1 MFSFSSVAKNHSQRY
16 ALNSDPYCVNSVHS
30 VKIIRT
36 VASSFASFAPLR
48 PLRENKL
55 YMPIIQTAQLKQ
67 PPYNRRMS
75 NAQVE
80 VEVKVDMADL
90 GRSTKAAAKQLAR
103 VGTEQK
109 NRALHALADGLMACQ
124 DAIIAAN
131 AIDIANAKARNVEAY
146 FIDRL
151 SLNPQRLQA
160 IANDVRTVANLPDP
174 INEQYDHSTLPN
186 GLRLHKRRIPLGVLG
201 VIYESRPNVTIDIAA
216 LAIKSGNGAILRGG
230 SDNINSNRALLNV
243 VHAAMRAHA
252 LPTEAVQ
259 LVNDPDRARILEML
273 RLNDYIDLIIPRG
286 GENLHKLCRNNS
298 NIPVITGGIGI
309 NHIFVDASADQAQAI
324 EIIFNAKVSK
334 PSVCNALG
342 TVLVHQSI
350 AQEFLPKMAEKM
362 AEKGVELRC
371 DERAFGILDEGTR
384 GLGDKGNETSPH
396 PLTALSPHPSIK
408 LAQPADWDTEWLAL
422 IAGVAIVDSLDEA
435 MDFIHAHSV
444 EHSDCIISQTPD
456 NIARFLNEI
465 ESSAVFVNCSTRFND
480 GGQFGLGAEVAVS
493 TQRVHARGPMGL
505 RELTSY
511 KWVCEGDGQVRW

>member
-1 MFSFSSVAKNHSQRY
+1 MDQVQ
-16 ALNSDPYCVNSVHS
+16 
-30 VKIIRT
+30 IT
-36 VASSFASFAPLR
+36 
-48 PLRENKL
+48 
-55 YMPIIQTAQLKQ
+55 QT
-67 PPYNRRMS
+67 
-75 NAQVE
+75 
-80 VEVKVDMADL
+80 MAEL
-90 GRSTKAAAKQLAR
+90 GRSTKTAAKQLAR

-151 SLNPQRLQA
+151 TLNPQRLQA
-160 IANDVRTVANLPDP
+160 IANDVRTVADLPDP

-230 SDNINSNRALLNV
+230 SDNINSNRALLSV
-243 VHAAMRAHA
+243 VHEAMRANG

-286 GENLHKLCRNNS
+286 GESLHKLCRNNS
-298 NIPVITGGIGI
+298 TIPVITGGIGI

-342 TVLVHQSI
+342 TVLVHHAI
-350 AQEFLPKMAEKM
+350 AREFLPKLAAKLAEKR
-362 AEKGVELRC
+362 VELRC
-371 DERAFGILDEGTR
+371 DARALAILTEDGGRKTDAN
-384 GLGDKGNETSPH
+384 G
-396 PLTALSPHPSIK
+396 HPSSV
-408 LAQPADWDTEWLAL
+408 LRPAQPQDWDTEWLAL
-422 IAGVAIVDSLDEA
+422 IAGIAVVDSLDA
-435 MDFIHAHSV
+435 ALDFIHAHSV

-456 NIARFLNEI
+456 NIARFLNEVD
-465 ESSAVFVNCSTRFND
+465 SSAVFVNCSTRFND